1 MKRDLHFEIVY
12 PHPPE
17 RVWQAL
23 TDSAAIA
30 DWLMPNDF
38 EPRVGHKFTFRTHPA
53 PGFNGI
59 IDSEV
64 LEMDPPKRLVY
75 TWCNG
80 KLNTC
85 VTWTLHPTQGGTQL
99 ILDHTGFEGLRGW
112 MLSNLLGQGWRSKK
126 LAQKLP
132 AYLERGASERAAK
145 PGTPSTP

>member
-1 MKRDLHFEIVY
+1 MKRHLHFEIVY

-17 RVWQAL
+17 KVWQAL
-23 TDSAAIA
+23 TDPAAITE
-30 DWLMPNDF
+30 WLMPNDF

-59 IDSEV
+59 IDAEV
-64 LEMDPPKRLVY
+64 LEINAPKRLVY

-80 KLNTC
+80 KLKTR
-85 VTWTLHPTQGGTQL
+85 VTWTLQPTADGTRL

-112 MLSNLLGQGWRSKK
+112 MLSNLIGQGWRSKK

-132 AYLERGASERAAK
+132 AYLDRSGAPR
-145 PGTPSTP
+145 TPSTP